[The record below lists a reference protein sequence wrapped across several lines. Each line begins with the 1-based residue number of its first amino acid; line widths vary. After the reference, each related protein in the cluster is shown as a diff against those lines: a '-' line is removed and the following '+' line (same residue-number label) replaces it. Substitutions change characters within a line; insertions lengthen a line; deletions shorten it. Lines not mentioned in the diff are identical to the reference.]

1 MWTRCFCSSKGCLVK
16 YHHRLNGHELQ
27 QTAGDSGEQGGL
39 ACCSPRGCKESDATE
54 RRNNKGCLGARA
66 SRPRGEA
73 IFQPRVL
80 CGTSAWERTIML
92 VNDHTSHQPQASGL
106 FLKHLQN
113 HDNYLHFH
121 LKHLENLN
129 SRRGHL
135 ISFWERN
142 SCTFSPPW
150 RFHIGKQPPKGQ

>member
-1 MWTRCFCSSKGCLVK
+1 MKQ
-16 YHHRLNGHELQ
+16 HHRLNGHELE
-27 QTAGDSGEQGGL
+27 QTAGNSGEQGGL
-39 ACCSPRGCKESDATE
+39 ECCSPWGRKDRTRLSDATTTTGVWGRE
-54 RRNNKGCLGARA
+54 PP
-66 SRPRGEA
+66 SRGERQ
-73 IFQPRVL
+73 FSSREFYVGRQL
-80 CGTSAWERTIML
+80 GDRTIML

-135 ISFWERN
+135 ISF
-142 SCTFSPPW
+142 
-150 RFHIGKQPPKGQ
+150 